1 MNFNGGDIIEDQDYL
16 SEASAYTG
24 GGESIGYLSE
34 GDELPQMGGGHNSAW
49 EGGYVSDGSL
59 EGGAFIQD
67 GGADT
72 AGQETRPPSPSSES
86 ESETEAEAEN
96 LIKDYNKEQPK
107 IMTIFK
113 DDDFKS
119 DNTEDYKKKL
129 IKYVVM
135 KELLIQTKPR
145 NAQNVE
151 HSEIINNI
159 IEITTITTTE
169 KRPIKDINIKYK
181 DNQLI
186 IKDTKLLIGSVNDNF
201 NILEKKLL
209 GVERIQNNAE
219 LKKFIESEHSEPEHQ
234 PTSDSDSDSHSHSH
248 SHPTTE

>member
-67 GGADT
+67 GGNDLSRNDLSGNDQSGNDQSGNDVSGNIVEAT
-72 AGQETRPPSPSSES
+72 QEEVALG
-86 ESETEAEAEN
+86 EAEK
-96 LIKDYNKEQPK
+96 LIKYYNEEQPK

-135 KELLIQTKPR
+135 KEVLIQTNNSKEP
-145 NAQNVE
+145 NID
-151 HSEIINNI
+151 HSDIINNI
-159 IEITTITTTE
+159 IKITTITTTE
-169 KRPIKDINIKYK
+169 KRPIKDIDIQYNNN
-181 DNQLI
+181 DENQLI
-186 IKDTKLLIGSVNDNF
+186 ITDKQTLIDTVNYNF
-201 NILEKKLL
+201 NILEN
-209 GVERIQNNAE
+209 ITNYND
-219 LKKFIESEHSEPEHQ
+219 LKKAQDTAQETAQGTGQRVRVP
-234 PTSDSDSDSHSHSH
+234 
-248 SHPTTE
+248 